1 MKGFTFMYQV
11 YRQVTV
17 SEEQVE
23 TILFDKYKKGSV
35 IKYVVSN
42 TIPDEIDSPEILSG
56 NE

>member
-23 TILFDKYKKGSV
+23 TILFDKFKKGSV
-35 IKYVVSN
+35 VKYVVSN
-42 TIPDEIDSPEILSG
+42 TIVEEMDSPEILTG

>member
-1 MKGFTFMYQV
+1 MKGFTFLYQV
-11 YRQVTV
+11 YREVTIT
-17 SEEQVE
+17 ENQVE

-42 TIPDEIDSPEILSG
+42 TIIDEIDSPVILSG